1 MTSLRQIGCGV
12 GARILRPART
22 GLLYLVL
29 AMACGALP
37 DAALAQSYTFS
48 SIQVSGLE
56 RIETATVLKLAG
68 IGRGSAVTA
77 GELNDA
83 YQRIQGSGLFESVEI
98 VPQGESLL
106 IRVREYPTINV
117 INFEG
122 NKTIKDED
130 LASLVSSQSRR
141 VYSPATA
148 EADAQRIAEL
158 YAARGRLA
166 ASVNPKL
173 IRLDGNRV
181 DIAFEIVEGSVTEVE
196 RLSFTGNQAFSDARL
211 RQVLESKQAG
221 IFRRLIQS
229 DSFVPERVEYDKQ
242 LLTDFYRSRG
252 YIDFQVLGVANE
264 FSRERD
270 AFFMT
275 FNLYEGQS
283 YSFAN
288 ITTISE
294 VAGVDAAEFQREVR
308 VKSGSTY
315 SPSDIDTTISRME
328 ALALNKGLTFVQID
342 PRITRNDRDLT
353 VDLTLA
359 LVRGPRVF
367 IERIDIEGNTTTLD
381 QVVRRQFRAV
391 EGDPFNA
398 REIRNAAER
407 IRALGFFSSADVN
420 TRQGSASDQVVVDVN
435 VTEQPTGSLSF
446 GATYG
451 ASDGL
456 GGSVSLSE
464 SNFLGRGQYVALSF
478 STASS
483 TSDTVVTFIEPQV
496 LGRDLKFKLNGYQYI
511 SEYDYSDYSTDKI
524 GLSLGLDFPLSSA
537 SRLEVRYLASRDELY
552 DVSTDSSMVLQNE
565 ESAGA
570 QISSGL
576 GYTYTYDT
584 RLIGLNPKSAVQLR
598 FGQDFLGLG
607 GDVQA
612 IRTTAMLTAQTKVF
626 REAVTLRA
634 ELEGGAISML
644 GGQSSTVLT
653 RFSGNGKVRG
663 FETNGYGPRDIDAT
677 NEDALGGNFYSV
689 LRLEAQFPLG
699 LPEEYGITGG
709 VFFDVGSLWGLD
721 DTSAASDLGGSDEMQ
736 LRSSIGVSLFWDT
749 VIGPLRFNFSKAI
762 LKEDYDIE
770 QSFDFTISTK
780 F

>member
-1 MTSLRQIGCGV
+1 MTSLRQLGCGV
-12 GARILRPART
+12 GTRILRRVRT

-37 DAALAQSYTFS
+37 QAALAQSYTFS

-98 VPQGESLL
+98 VPQGGSLL
-106 IRVREYPTINV
+106 IRVREYPTINI

-122 NKTIKDED
+122 NKILKDEE
-130 LASLVSSQSRR
+130 LATLVSSQSRH

-148 EADAQRIAEL
+148 EADAQRIADT

-181 DIAFEIVEGSVTEVE
+181 DIAFEIAEGSVTEVE
-196 RLSFTGNQAFSDARL
+196 RLSFTGNQAYSDARL

-229 DSFVPERVEYDKQ
+229 DSFVPERVEFDKQ

-252 YIDFQVLGVANE
+252 YIDFQILGVANE

-283 YSFAN
+283 YAFAN
-288 ITTISE
+288 ITTVSE
-294 VAGVDAAEFQREVR
+294 VAGVDAAEFEREVR
-308 VKSGSTY
+308 VKPGATY
-315 SPSDIDTTISRME
+315 SPTDIDTTISRME

-381 QVVRRQFRAV
+381 EVVRRQFRTV

-407 IRALGFFSSADVN
+407 IRALGFFSNTDVN
-420 TRQGSASDQVVVDVN
+420 TRPGSAADQVVVDVN

-451 ASDGL
+451 VSSGL
-456 GGSVSLSE
+456 GGNISLSE
-464 SNFLGRGQYVALSF
+464 SNFLGRGQYVALNF

-483 TSDTVVTFIEPQV
+483 SADTLITFIEPML
-496 LGRDLKFKLNGYQYI
+496 LGRDLKFKFNAFQKV
-511 SEYDYSDYSTDKI
+511 SENDYANYSTDRT
-524 GLSLGLDFPLSSA
+524 GLSVGLDFPLSRA
-537 SRLEVRYLASRDELY
+537 SRLEVRYAASRDELY
-552 DVSTDSSMVLQNE
+552 DVSTDSSPILQNE
-565 ESAGA
+565 ETAGA
-570 QISSGL
+570 LISSGL
-576 GYTYTYDT
+576 GYTFNYDT
-584 RLIGLNPKSAVQLR
+584 RLTGLNPKSSVQLR
-598 FGQDFLGLG
+598 FGQDFMGLG

-612 IRTTAMLTAQTKVF
+612 IRTSAMLSAQTKVF

-634 ELEGGAISML
+634 ELEGGAVSML
-644 GGQSSTVLT
+644 GGQTSTVLD

-663 FETNGYGPRDIDAT
+663 FEPNGYGPRDLGAT
-677 NEDALGGNFYSV
+677 NQDALGGNVYAA

-699 LPEEYGITGG
+699 LPEEYGILGG
-709 VFFDVGSLWGLD
+709 VFLDVGSVWGLD
-721 DTSAASDLGGSDEMQ
+721 DGSAALDLGGSDDMH
-736 LRSSIGVSLFWDT
+736 LRSAIGVSLFWKT
-749 VIGPLRFNFSKAI
+749 VIGPLRFNFSKAL
-762 LKEDYDIE
+762 LKEDYDVE
-770 QSFDFTISTK
+770 QNFDFTISTT